1 MPKLQQVR
9 NQYTLTIPPE
19 IVELEGW
26 TKGQEIKLRRIS
38 AKGEEYIALIPT
50 DEIGRNR
57 I

>member
-1 MPKLQQVR
+1 MPRLQQVR

-50 DEIGRNR
+50 DRTRSE
-57 I
+57 

>member
-1 MPKLQQVR
+1 MKLQY
-9 NQYTLTIPPE
+9 NNKQYFLTIPKD

-50 DEIGRNR
+50 NGNR
-57 I
+57 KE